1 MRNQKIIS
9 ELFYYAKDPKSFFVC
24 RHVRRIFHRVV
35 ACCSCEILI
44 KYIIVIRFV
53 LFLFNYS
60 SCTCNAT
67 IKNKIL
73 EPATL
78 CCSTCCFD
86 VRGSALRGCF
96 RVRQVQRVEG
106 CFDDRIRSSQEVQ
119 FGFLER
125 KLGPPP
131 QTGLLTFFCTNSCKH
146 CRLNVKYQVSMN
158 KILFLVS
165 LDFH

>member
-96 RVRQVQRVEG
+96 RVRQVQRVGGVLMIASEAARK
-106 CFDDRIRSSQEVQ
+106 FNLAFSSENSAPH
-119 FGFLER
+119 R
-125 KLGPPP
+125 KPA
-131 QTGLLTFFCTNSCKH
+131 F
-146 CRLNVKYQVSMN
+146 
-158 KILFLVS
+158 
-165 LDFH
+165 